1 MNRNFNTVNGFHSL
15 ITTKIIHPDK
25 ETDHEHIVGN
35 KQCEEGWCGNEYPKP
50 CLCGGL
56 IHADFGDDTNDGY
69 WIHTMCDKC
78 GR

>member
-1 MNRNFNTVNGFHSL
+1 M

-25 ETDHEHIVGN
+25 EMDYEHIVGN
-35 KQCEEGWCGNEYPKP
+35 KQCEKGWCGNHGYPKP

-56 IHADFGDDTNDGY
+56 IHADFGDDTDDGF
-69 WIHTMCDKC
+69 WLHTMCDKC